1 MTKTAALLLAASLA
15 AACSEKASV
24 EADVVPSGPAAAVS
38 GTPTAKPEKVIDRS
52 PIAVKVD
59 GDLVRLHVAAYRPFG
74 DDRSLGAQAS
84 RGFRVHPFR
93 DRMVVT
99 QAGNV
104 YLAQEGKLRLDPKAI
119 TTEPVPGETA
129 PLGAYEIRRMEGS
142 WPETLVVEAHFE
154 SFMGPRQ
161 FSSREVRYL
170 RAGGKWKADKS
181 LPSAVAAWSNDSLLA
196 LSPTGL
202 EIVAGTP
209 SGALPKLASATELSV
224 CAGSATI
231 LQPDALATTPTGE
244 VFVLGRRC
252 DTQAYAVERF
262 ATGQTTGTLED
273 LPDAPKERGSMELV
287 AGSATSVFAI
297 VSTPTMAPYVARFD
311 GDAFR
316 LIKLP
321 DPGRVDAAWA
331 PPDGSLFLLTR
342 SDQKN
347 AASLLVRFRPD
358 GTVTRFVAPQGRPL
372 ADLWAA
378 DAETAF
384 TAWSNDYGN
393 ASILYSTKPEVLMG
407 TPPPEVTEEGSPAAS
422 SSAAPPPEMASLP
435 LPPWTEACTT
445 PFVFLYDV
453 SPKAPPRFDFPA
465 TRKAV
470 ATFDKASEVKLVEF
484 VYEKKRKLGARVP
497 SADVGRALMKHVV
510 ENMADEKPEL
520 VCYEP
525 AEGLREIE

>member
-24 EADVVPSGPAAAVS
+24 EADVVPSGPAAAVT
-38 GTPTAKPEKVIDRS
+38 GTPTSKPEKVIDRS

-74 DDRSLGAQAS
+74 EERSLGAQAS
-84 RGFRVHPFR
+84 RSFRVHPFR

-104 YLAQEGKLRLDPKAI
+104 YLAEGGKLRLDPKAV
-119 TTEPVPGETA
+119 TTEPVAGETA
-129 PLGAYEIRRMEGS
+129 PLGAFEIDRIQGS
-142 WPETLVVEAHFE
+142 WPETLVVEAQFE
-154 SFMGPRQ
+154 AFMGPRQ

-170 RAGGKWKADKS
+170 RAGGAWKVDKS
-181 LPSAVAAWSNDSLLA
+181 LPSAVAAWTNDSLLA
-196 LSPTGL
+196 LTPQGL
-202 EIVAGTP
+202 EIVTGTP
-209 SGALPKLASATELSV
+209 SAALPKLASATELSA

-262 ATGQTTGTLED
+262 AAGQTTGALEE
-273 LPDAPKERGSMELV
+273 LPDAPKERGAVTLV

-297 VSTPTMAPYVARFD
+297 VSLPTAPYVARFD

-321 DPGRVDAAWA
+321 DPGRVEAAWA
-331 PPDGSLFLLTR
+331 PPDGSLFLIQR
-342 SDQKN
+342 SEQKN
-347 AASLLVRFRPD
+347 AATLLVRFRPD
-358 GTVTRFVAPQGRPL
+358 GTVTRFVAPQGRRL
-372 ADLWAA
+372 RDLWAS

-384 TAWSNDYGN
+384 TAWSDDYGN
-393 ASILYSTKPEVLMG
+393 ASILYSTKAEVLMG

-435 LPPWTEACTT
+435 LPAWTEACTT

-465 TRKAV
+465 TRKAL
-470 ATFDKASEVKLVEF
+470 ASFDKLSEVKLVEF

-510 ENMADEKPEL
+510 ENMEDEKPEL
-520 VCYEP
+520 VCYVPE
-525 AEGLREIE
+525 EGVREIE